1 MDASPPY
8 FCTAL
13 CSYVRVA
20 YLGRLKEFELLGGGV
35 ERETMIGR
43 EAVAADGQS
52 VLARGVALILCPAI
66 GRILFGEA

>member
-35 ERETMIGR
+35 E
-43 EAVAADGQS
+43 
-52 VLARGVALILCPAI
+52 
-66 GRILFGEA
+66 

>member
-20 YLGRLKEFELLGGGV
+20 YLCRLKEFELLGGGV

-43 EAVAADGQS
+43 QTVAADSQS
-52 VLARGVALILCPAI
+52 VLARGVALVLCPAV
-66 GRILFGEA
+66 GWILLGEA